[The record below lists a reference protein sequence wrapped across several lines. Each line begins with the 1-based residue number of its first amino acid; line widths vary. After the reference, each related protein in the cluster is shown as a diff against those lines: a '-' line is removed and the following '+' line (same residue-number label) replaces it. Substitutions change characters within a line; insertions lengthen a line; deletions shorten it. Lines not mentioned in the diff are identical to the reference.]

1 MFLLLL
7 YYQHRLTGNHDEER
21 MMLPMQ
27 TTFADVITNATTHLS
42 NIDPIM
48 RTTIALIGPCT
59 LQPDPDIF
67 NALVDAI
74 ISQQIS
80 VKAADAIMARVRAAL
95 PDEQVTP
102 ENLALFDFERL
113 RSLGLSTPKARY
125 MLNLLEHIQS
135 GQLQLHLLEEL
146 EDEEIITQLTAV
158 KGIGRWTAEMCL
170 IFTFG
175 RPDVLPVDD
184 LGFLEGIRAAY
195 QLAERPSK
203 REVRELGEQ
212 WRPYRTFATWYMWA
226 LRRHMQANERPKTRI
241 VSL

>member
-1 MFLLLL
+1 
-7 YYQHRLTGNHDEER
+7 
-21 MMLPMQ
+21 MQ
-27 TTFADVITNATTHLS
+27 TPYTDVIAAATAYLS
-42 NIDPIM
+42 TIDPVMKDVIE
-48 RTTIALIGPCT
+48 RVGPCT
-59 LQPDPDIF
+59 LQPDPDVF

-95 PDEQVTP
+95 PDGKVTP
-102 ENLALFDFERL
+102 ENLLPLDFDSL
-113 RSLGLSTPKARY
+113 RALGLSTPKARY
-125 MLNLLEHIQS
+125 IHNLVEHVIS
-135 GQLQLHLLEEL
+135 GQLQLEKLAEL

-170 IFTFG
+170 IFVLM

-184 LGFLEGIRAAY
+184 LGFLEGIRVAY
-195 QLAERPSK
+195 QLPERPTK
-203 REVRELGEQ
+203 QEARARGEL

-226 LRRHMQANERPKTRI
+226 IRRISVHHESPRTRI

>member
-1 MFLLLL
+1 
-7 YYQHRLTGNHDEER
+7 
-21 MMLPMQ
+21 MQ
-27 TTFADVITNATTHLS
+27 TPYTDVIAAATAYLS
-42 NIDPIM
+42 TIDPVMKDVIE
-48 RTTIALIGPCT
+48 RVGPCT

-95 PDEQVTP
+95 PGEKVTP
-102 ENLALFDFERL
+102 ENLLLLDFDSL
-113 RSLGLSTPKARY
+113 RALGLSTPKARY
-125 MLNLLEHIQS
+125 IHNLVEHVIS
-135 GQLQLHLLEEL
+135 GQLQLEQLAEL

-170 IFTFG
+170 IFVLM

-184 LGFLEGIRAAY
+184 LGFLEGIRVAY
-195 QLAERPSK
+195 QLPERPTK
-203 REVRELGEQ
+203 QEARARGEL

-226 LRRHMQANERPKTRI
+226 IRRISVHHESPRTRI